1 VYAKFAARDAAI
13 IAAALVFWWVAAD
26 LSGGSGALADFT
38 GFVAGLLVGA
48 TGFIL
53 HEWGHL
59 LAAFASRSAVEPN
72 QKLRS
77 GFIFSFDARSNSLGQ
92 FLVMSSGG
100 FVVTAAIVWSFYAFL
115 PDHLLATRIA
125 RGAALF
131 LAFLGVTLEVPL
143 VLMALHGRAIPAAV
157 AVKIRRR
164 VESPAA

>member
-1 VYAKFAARDAAI
+1 MYAKFAVRDASL
-13 IAAALVFWWVAAD
+13 IAAAFLFWWVAAD
-26 LSGGSGALADFT
+26 LSGGSGAIADFT

-72 QKLRS
+72 RKLRS

-125 RGAALF
+125 RLC
-131 LAFLGVTLEVPL
+131 
-143 VLMALHGRAIPAAV
+143 RAISTRGTSRVTPRNARKSAAPRAMRV
-157 AVKIRRR
+157 ASRWSGRK
-164 VESPAA
+164 A